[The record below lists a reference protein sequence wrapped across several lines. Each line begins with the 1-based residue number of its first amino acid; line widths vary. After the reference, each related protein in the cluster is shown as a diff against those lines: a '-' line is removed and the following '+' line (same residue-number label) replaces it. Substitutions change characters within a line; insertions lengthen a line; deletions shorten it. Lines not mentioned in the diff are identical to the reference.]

1 MHSPVPCLPVAVIV
15 KVSNFVC
22 LKREESAGP
31 INCPTTRDSDGIL
44 AGVRGVEG
52 FVGVGVL
59 PCRPLSLSL
68 SLSLPRCLSLVL
80 SLSLSPLSLVQSYRS
95 PSPCR
100 SEPRRAGTFS
110 LTVDAGRRQAPL
122 TPAPSC
128 TERVVSVSLRLG
140 KYGLSPPPRYDMPRK
155 RSEVR

>member
-15 KVSNFVC
+15 KLSNFVC

-31 INCPTTRDSDGIL
+31 INCPTTRDSDVIL
-44 AGVRGVEG
+44 AGVHGVEG

-59 PCRPLSLSL
+59 PCRPLSL

-80 SLSLSPLSLVQSYRS
+80 SLSLSPLSLPR
-95 PSPCR
+95 R
-100 SEPRRAGTFS
+100 AGREPRRAGTFS
-110 LTVDAGRRQAPL
+110 LTVDAGLRQAPL